1 MWLFNWD
8 TETQN
13 NKRKRRSSSKS
24 KIIWSSGTDS
34 PRLCWNPKAELC
46 SILQKK
52 KVWGGEASDH
62 MSLSPRLYPQLLPIP
77 PSHPCPP
84 TYTINIWVM

>member
-1 MWLFNWD
+1 MVPQKFAHRD
-8 TETQN
+8 F
-13 NKRKRRSSSKS
+13 RP
-24 KIIWSSGTDS
+24 IWINFSLSG
-34 PRLCWNPKAELC
+34 PVELILPGFAGIQRLNYAAFC
-46 SILQKK
+46 KK